1 MRVRWLKAL
10 AQFSPQYQLAS
21 HKEGVFQIIGPTKR
35 GIEKG
40 VADGIVA
47 AIRRPRAQGI
57 GPKPPRLKRGD
68 AVRMLKGLLAHHVH
82 GMKPHERIEVL

>member
-1 MRVRWLKAL
+1 LRNSRLNII
-10 AQFSPQYQLAS
+10 AS

-68 AVRMLKGLLAHHVH
+68 AARVLKVCSPTMSGSTTA
-82 GMKPHERIEVL
+82 